1 MISTQSLGAAGVRLR
16 WPFPLPAAGP
26 LSAAF
31 AAPGGVV
38 HLRFMLHVA
47 RASRANFSACEAR
60 SSANSL
66 RKVQIAGPSRRS
78 TCHGWCGPTLASCAA
93 SRERKKEARGPF
105 SYCDTLLKSAIV
117 HS

>member
-1 MISTQSLGAAGVRLR
+1 MISIRSLGAAGVRLR

-47 RASRANFSACEAR
+47 RASRANLVRVEQSQA
-60 SSANSL
+60 
-66 RKVQIAGPSRRS
+66 Q
-78 TCHGWCGPTLASCAA
+78 TLF
-93 SRERKKEARGPF
+93 ERCR
-105 SYCDTLLKSAIV
+105 
-117 HS
+117 